1 MSLCFWVLPG
11 KVHRRRL
18 PLPQTNLGSVQ
29 TGFPRR
35 PGPEPKHT
43 SASGTAARNNIMFL
57 HPRFQKSYSWAAW
70 FCHSLNVEWCSH
82 LWRGNLKKPL
92 TIFEAECFLKPDV
105 AKEHTDKHLMA
116 GPPLLL
122 ARHSPGCYPRP
133 SWWKASGDRS
143 CQAERE
149 DLSSLV
155 ALVVT
160 EAQTQ
165 VPKEFGWTMEQDFFR
180 WRKWGLHNSLPEP
193 HWLCLP
199 GDLHGQ
205 DLKQQP
211 VWELCFTLTFILVRK
226 LVLLLL

>member
-1 MSLCFWVLPG
+1 MSLCLWVLPG

-43 SASGTAARNNIMFL
+43 SASGTVARNNIMFL

-70 FCHSLNVEWCSH
+70 FCHSLNVEWCSL

-105 AKEHTDKHLMA
+105 AQEHTDKHLMA

-122 ARHSPGCYPRP
+122 ARHSPGCYSRP

-143 CQAERE
+143 CQAKDE

-155 ALVVT
+155 GTSFLKLLSGT
-160 EAQTQ
+160 RRPEWMQLWWL
-165 VPKEFGWTMEQDFFR
+165 PKHKPRYRRSLGGLWNRTFFV
-180 WRKWGLHNSLPEP
+180 GVNEV
-193 HWLCLP
+193 CITVY
-199 GDLHGQ
+199 Q
-205 DLKQQP
+205 N
-211 VWELCFTLTFILVRK
+211 LTDYVYQGIFMDRI
-226 LVLLLL
+226 